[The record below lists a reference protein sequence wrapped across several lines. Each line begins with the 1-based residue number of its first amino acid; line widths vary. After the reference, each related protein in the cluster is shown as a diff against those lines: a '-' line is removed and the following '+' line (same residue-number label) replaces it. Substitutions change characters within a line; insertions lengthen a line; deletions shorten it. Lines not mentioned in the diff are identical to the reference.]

1 MATNTVYGIDLGTTY
16 SCIARVDSYGKAEV
30 IPNSD
35 GELTTPSV
43 VYFESADNIVVGKT
57 AKDEARFNP
66 ALVKS
71 MIKRAMGDKS
81 ALFHYHGRDYR
92 PQEISSFI
100 LRRLAEDAAQIT
112 NEPVRDVVITHPA
125 YFGVEQIE
133 ATRQAGEIAGLNVLS
148 LIPEPT
154 AAAIAYGMNE
164 SADQTLLVYDLGGG
178 TFDITLITVDAGA
191 ITVRSVDG
199 DWELGGRD
207 WDGLL
212 VEHFANCFADDTG
225 MPADQ
230 LLNDPETLET
240 LLAEAE
246 DAKRALS
253 KKTSVTVALVHGAD
267 RVRVD
272 LTREQFDAL
281 TRPKLE
287 ATLSL
292 TRHMLDHARS
302 LGWPRIDKLLLV
314 GGSSYMPQVQEA
326 VGALGVPAQLTDP
339 NLSVAKGAAI
349 FGFKLQLE
357 QSIRIAIAAQ
367 TGQAADEVQLDKVT
381 EGVKRA
387 AEAVV
392 ASQFG
397 LPANSMRNLVDK
409 TITNVTAKSFGIVVH
424 VADLNAERVA
434 NLILKDAT
442 VPVEVTQ
449 TFGTSAEGQ
458 DRVDLRCMEN
468 KRITTDGEVL
478 ELTDCTDIGR
488 AELAFGKQ
496 VRQDYPVEITFRLS
510 ADGSLY
516 VRGRDP
522 QTGKAIDATFKT
534 DSIMTQEELD
544 GARVRALATRV
555 SD

>member
-1 MATNTVYGIDLGTTY
+1 MTTNTVYGIDLGTTY

-35 GELTTPSV
+35 GDLITPSV
-43 VYFESADNIVVGKT
+43 VYFESADNICVGKN
-57 AKDEARFNP
+57 AKDEARYNP

-71 MIKRAMGDKS
+71 MIKRAMGDQT
-81 ALFHYHGRDYR
+81 ALFHFHGQDYR
-92 PQEISSFI
+92 PQQISSYI
-100 LRRLAEDAAQIT
+100 LRRLTEDAVQIT
-112 NEPVRDVVITHPA
+112 SDPVRDVVITHPA
-125 YFGVEQIE
+125 YFDVNQIE
-133 ATRQAGEIAGLNVLS
+133 ATRQAGELAGLNVLS

-178 TFDITLITVDAGA
+178 TFDITLITVEAGA

-212 VEHFANCFADDTG
+212 VEHFANCFTDATG
-225 MPADQ
+225 VPTDQ
-230 LLNDPETLET
+230 LLNDPETLEI

-246 DAKRALS
+246 KTKRDLS
-253 KKTSVTVALVHGAD
+253 KKNTVTVSLLHGAE

-272 LTREQFDAL
+272 LTREQFDAM

-292 TRHMLDHARS
+292 TRKMIDHARD
-302 LGWPRIDKLLLV
+302 LGYPRIDKLLLV
-314 GGSSYMPQVQEA
+314 GGSSFMPQVQEA
-326 VGALGVPAQLTDP
+326 VGALGIPTQLTDP

-357 QSIRIAIAAQ
+357 QSIRIAIATQ
-367 TGQAADEVQLDKVT
+367 TGQAAEEVQLDKVA

-387 AEAVV
+387 AEADV
-392 ASQFG
+392 ARRFG
-397 LPANSMRNLVDK
+397 LPADSMRKLVDK

-434 NLILKDAT
+434 NLILKDTAI
-442 VPVEVTQ
+442 PVEVTR

-468 KRITTDGEVL
+468 KRITADDEVL
-478 ELTDCTDIGR
+478 ELTDCKDIGR
-488 AELAFGKQ
+488 AELAFGRPVHQ
-496 VRQDYPVEITFRLS
+496 GYPVEVTFRLS

-534 DSIMTQEELD
+534 DSIMTQEELAD
-544 GARVRALATRV
+544 ARARALATRV